1 MTCAF
6 PEAQSRLDGDE
17 NVAMWSHLV
26 VISVPTHFLPKV

>member
-6 PEAQSRLDGDE
+6 LEAQSRLDGDE

-26 VISVPTHFLPKV
+26 VISVAIHFLPKV